1 LLLSEALGVRQSLPE
16 AHRWLLET
24 WPRLRWRDAEL
35 GEVARFWLQMHGGF
49 RYQQTEMAR
58 HVALWRSGG
67 DLVALHRGLI
77 PTLQAWLQ
85 HLDGHHRVESGHY
98 FPVMRRVEPR
108 IAPGIDLLDADHE
121 AIHEDLETL
130 FKAGL
135 VFHQALASG
144 AADAANHAARLAG
157 TLDTVAPRMERHL
170 ADEEDIVIPL
180 IQRHADAFAS

>member
-1 LLLSEALGVRQSLPE
+1 VSDALDARRGLPE

-24 WPRLRWRDAEL
+24 FPRLRWHDPEL
-35 GEVARFWLQMHGGF
+35 GEVARFWLQMHAGF
-49 RYQQTEMAR
+49 RHQQAQMHAQ
-58 HVALWRSGG
+58 VALWRSDG
-67 DLVALHRGLI
+67 DPVTLHRTLI
-77 PTLQAWLQ
+77 PTLQGFLQ

-108 IAPGIDLLDADHE
+108 IIAGIDLLDADHD
-121 AIHEDLETL
+121 AIHEDLETQ

-144 AADAANHAARLAG
+144 AADAGDHAARLAG

-180 IQRHADAFAS
+180 IQRHADAFAH